1 MFAHAKRPGLESAKE
16 RYMEK
21 KERHI
26 VRFEDVS
33 DRIVE
38 VRGKKVILDFAVAEL
53 YDVETKRINEAVK
66 NNPKKFPEGWVFEL
80 DKNELEDLRSK
91 FSTANIADN
100 QPDTLLR
107 SKNST
112 LEDDLQSK
120 NLISKFPSPKSRTMP
135 KAFTERGIYML
146 ATILTGDQAIDTT
159 LTIVDTFV
167 KLHELQR
174 TIAEMAKNPDE
185 HQQKSLMQKSGE
197 IVDDLFGD
205 SFATNETETEIELNF
220 AVLKLKHTIKR
231 KKKDTGV

>member
-53 YDVETKRINEAVK
+53 YDVETREINQAVK
-66 NNPKKFPEGWVFEL
+66 NNPRKFPTGWFFEL
-80 DKNELEDLRSK
+80 EKKELEDLRSK
-91 FSTANIADN
+91 FLTTNLPST
-100 QPDTLLR
+100 
-107 SKNST
+107 
-112 LEDDLQSK
+112 
-120 NLISKFPSPKSRTMP
+120 KSRTMP

-159 LTIVDTFV
+159 LTIVDTFA

-174 TIAEMAKNPDE
+174 TIAEMSKNPDE